1 MRLPFQIDP
10 FSYALGFVSALL
22 FAWLLS
28 RLRPSIQEWR
38 KVSATRRAEA
48 QERRATG
55 VEDNHRRATL
65 RRAQGMHLAASLFAL
80 DEVLLEP
87 RLLAPPPRVEPGG
100 ALVTE
105 DIVAQTLPYM
115 PSWPELATV
124 YRAPSLGLGQA
135 LSGGSH
141 LAITGRAGAGKSV
154 ALAHLASLAANRDSR
169 LGELS
174 EFVPFIVHAADLN
187 LPITNPANVLNP
199 IFETC
204 AEYLS
209 MFDSGR
215 MPSFTEFVFK
225 SGRALL
231 LVDGYDEL
239 PSEDQQKLVEYF
251 KALLSAHP
259 KIRIVTTALPEHIG
273 GLNNLGFAALT
284 LLGWTKEQQQTFM
297 RKWGALWDK
306 VLGAEAWAQNGPEAI
321 DPIIL
326 EAWLESGNQY
336 LSPLEF
342 TLKTWGG
349 FAGDGLG
356 PNVLEAIA
364 SHVRR
369 LAPAGTPLAAL
380 ETLAMQMVVNAQPV
394 FEPRR
399 ARDWVKKYD
408 VIEEGEIESHGEA
421 PAEGEEEKPA
431 APAKKGK
438 TTTVKAASL
447 GLLGK
452 LVTSGLLEEH
462 PNQKIRF
469 AHPIFSGYLAGR
481 ALTAYSAED
490 TLSKQE
496 NWSGKLLAVHYL
508 AAQGNP
514 SRFLEQ
520 LLATADPVLERPL
533 LTAARWLKDAPRDAA
548 WRGKIMAGL
557 ARVLQSEQTPRGL
570 RAQAMAAFALCGD
583 PGAAAFFRQAMQ
595 SLSFD
600 LIPLASLGSG
610 AIEDAKAIE
619 LLSSTMSAPSTMA
632 RRAACL
638 ALIAI
643 GTTSAQEAV
652 ARALLNGDD
661 DLRRAAAEA
670 LANDPKEG
678 YEMLRDGAGL
688 ADIMVRRAVV
698 YGLGRVTAPW
708 AKELLQTIQVEDNQW
723 IVRNAAGEV
732 LDSGAN
738 PADPR
743 IPRRLPPPSQS
754 PWLIEFAG
762 KQGVG
767 IPPGSSGADILLT
780 ALKSG
785 TEEERLA
792 ALTYLRRIPTEGVVK
807 AIYQTMQSDDAE
819 LRDTCF
825 QVLFELGASGMSLP
839 SPAKF
844 GVN

>member
-1 MRLPFQIDP
+1 MFFFAFDA
-10 FSYALGFVSALL
+10 FSYALGFISALI

-28 RLRPSIQEWR
+28 RLRPAIDEWR
-38 KVSATRRAEA
+38 KTAATRRVET

-55 VEDNHRRATL
+55 VEENHRRATL

-115 PSWPELATV
+115 PSWPELATL

-141 LAITGRAGAGKSV
+141 LVITGRAGAGKTV
-154 ALAHLASLAANRDSR
+154 ALAHLASLAANKDPR
-169 LGELS
+169 LGDLS

-187 LPITNPANVLNP
+187 LPITNPANLLNP

-209 MFDSGR
+209 MFDGGR
-215 MPSFTEFVFK
+215 LPSFTEFVFK
-225 SGRALL
+225 NGRALL
-231 LVDGYDEL
+231 LMDGYDEL
-239 PSEDQQKLVEYF
+239 PGEDQQKLVEYF
-251 KALLSAHP
+251 KALLTAYP
-259 KIRIVTTALPEHIG
+259 KIRIVTSALPEQIG
-273 GLNNLGFAALT
+273 GLNGLGFAALS
-284 LLGWTKEQQQTFM
+284 LLGWTHEQQQIFM
-297 RKWGALWDK
+297 RKWGALWSK

-321 DPIIL
+321 DAIIL
-326 EAWLESGNQY
+326 EAWLGNGNQH

-356 PNVLEAIA
+356 PHVLESIA
-364 SHVRR
+364 SHIRR
-369 LAPAGTPLAAL
+369 LAPTGTPLAAL
-380 ETLAMQMVVNAQPV
+380 ETLAMQMIVNAQPI

-408 VIEEGEIESHGEA
+408 VVEEGEAQTQDETA
-421 PAEGEEEKPA
+421 AEGEAEKTA
-431 APAKKGK
+431 TPAKK
-438 TTTVKAASL
+438 TKASKVQSASS

-452 LVTSGLLEEH
+452 LVTSGLLEER

-469 AHPIFSGYLAGR
+469 AHPVFSGYLAGR
-481 ALTAYSAED
+481 ALTAFSADE
-490 TLSKQE
+490 TLTKQE
-496 NWSGKLLAVHYL
+496 NWNGKLLALHYL

-514 SRFLEQ
+514 SRFLDQ
-520 LLATADPVLERPL
+520 LLLTEDLVLERPL

-570 RAQAMAAFALCGD
+570 RAQAMAALALCGD

-610 AIEDAKAIE
+610 AIEDTKAVE
-619 LLSSTMSAPSTMA
+619 LLSSTLSAPSLMP

-643 GTTSAQEAV
+643 GVPSAQEAV

-670 LANDPKEG
+670 LANDPKDG

-698 YGLGRVTAPW
+698 YGLARVTAPW
-708 AKELLQTIQVEDNQW
+708 AKELLQTIQVQDNQW

-732 LDSGAN
+732 LDSNAN

-743 IPRRLPPPSQS
+743 IPRRLPAPSQS
-754 PWLIEFAG
+754 AWLIEFAG

-767 IPPGSSGADILLT
+767 IPPGSPATDILLT

-792 ALTYLRRIPTEGVVK
+792 ALTYLRRTPTEGVVK
-807 AIYQTMQSDDAE
+807 TIYQTMQTDDIE
-819 LRDTCF
+819 LRDACF
-825 QVLFELGASGMSLP
+825 QILFDLSAAGMNLP
-839 SPAKF
+839 SPTKF
-844 GVN
+844 GMN